1 MQMTMSASRMQEIA
15 LYKNSIP
22 YFYNDFLCMVTC
34 YMVQRAI
41 YNGLLKNGD
50 VNK

>member
-1 MQMTMSASRMQEIA
+1 MQMTMSASRMQEMA
-15 LYKNSIP
+15 LYKNLIP
-22 YFYNDFLCMVTC
+22 YFYNDFLCMVT
-34 YMVQRAI
+34 QRAI